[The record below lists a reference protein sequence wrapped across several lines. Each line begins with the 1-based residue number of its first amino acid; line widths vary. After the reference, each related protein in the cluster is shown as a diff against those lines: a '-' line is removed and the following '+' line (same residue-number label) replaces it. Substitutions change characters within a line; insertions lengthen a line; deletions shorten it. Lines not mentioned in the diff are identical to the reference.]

1 MHVPAYMLLMF
12 RDTRHNLA
20 ERTKLVPHGPKGHE
34 VNKNPNAVHNGL
46 DIIKADSNPTQ
57 GSHDEDHNED
67 HHDLIE
73 GLEGHHRQ
81 QSGGLRGS
89 PPGPILKS
97 TGSTGASQ
105 GLHLQNLSGGVS

>member
-1 MHVPAYMLLMF
+1 MLTTTPEYP
-12 RDTRHNLA
+12 D
-20 ERTKLVPHGPKGHE
+20 E
-34 VNKNPNAVHNGL
+34 
-46 DIIKADSNPTQ
+46 ADDEDYDDGGT
-57 GSHDEDHNED
+57 GEDHNED

-105 GLHLQNLSGGVS
+105 GLHLQNFTGGVS